1 MKYWIANKRAITTG
15 STFGNWREIVRTGI
29 YSEKDTAAG
38 HCWQITEYDD
48 DRKIGDDVGGFY
60 SPNSWGG
67 TGQFWMSYK
76 QVKRLFTQYIALGAA
91 DMNALKDLKNKRTAE
106 YLQKSKDCWNKE
118 RPNEIASPYE
128 IAVMVNRA
136 KSLHKNESR
145 LFYATLFSDYILR
158 GAGVMQVWNNLQGQ
172 DEASDQE
179 IAVMFTNAVTREK
192 FTELKLTRLQVA
204 TVL

>member
-1 MKYWIANKRAITTG
+1 
-15 STFGNWREIVRTGI
+15 
-29 YSEKDTAAG
+29 
-38 HCWQITEYDD
+38 
-48 DRKIGDDVGGFY
+48 
-60 SPNSWGG
+60 
-67 TGQFWMSYK
+67 
-76 QVKRLFTQYIALGAA
+76 
-91 DMNALKDLKNKRTAE
+91 
-106 YLQKSKDCWNKE
+106 
-118 RPNEIASPYE
+118 
-128 IAVMVNRA
+128 MVNRA